1 MFAPQHSC
9 LKRAAVALFR
19 LLTASSA
26 LRAQEA
32 KAPAPKFLRQF
43 SSADDVTH
51 EAHPVLNKTLDIVAG
66 PGETHPSIDRLAGP
80 YGVTTDRTGRVLV
93 ADPEAGALHIFDFA
107 QAKYFALGGRS
118 SHLKSPTNV
127 AVDHDGN
134 IYVSDP
140 VVVAV
145 VVYDARGKFLHYL
158 GKLAGAESYFQ
169 SPAGIAIHEPT
180 GHIYVCD
187 SRRHMVLTLD
197 KKGHILNHIGK
208 RWGGKGPGEFRYPS
222 QIAIAG
228 DELVVL
234 DRANSRLQILDLGG
248 HFRREIKLPEVSA
261 DAGLALDASKNI
273 YVSDPQFSA
282 INVFAYD
289 GHLLYKFGRNGSK
302 PGEFDEP
309 AGLWID
315 AGQTLYVADTKNK
328 RVQEFQIGTRESER

>member
-1 MFAPQHSC
+1 VFAPQHSC
-9 LKRAAVALFR
+9 LNRAAVALFC
-19 LLTASSA
+19 LLTASLA
-26 LRAQEA
+26 TRPQEA
-32 KAPAPKFLRQF
+32 KAPAPKYLRQF

-80 YGVTTDRTGRVLV
+80 YGVTTDRAGRVLV

-107 QAKYFALGGRS
+107 EAKYFALGGRS

-169 SPAGIAIHEPT
+169 SPAGIAIHEPP

-309 AGLWID
+309 SGLWID

-328 RVQEFQIGTRESER
+328 RVQEFQLGTR